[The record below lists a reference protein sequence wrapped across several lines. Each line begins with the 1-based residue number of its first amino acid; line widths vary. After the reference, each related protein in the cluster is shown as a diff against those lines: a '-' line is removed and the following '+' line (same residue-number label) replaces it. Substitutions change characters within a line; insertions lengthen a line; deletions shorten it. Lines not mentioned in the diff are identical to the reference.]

1 MIGAIAALLVCQLA
15 GEVGVRLLGLPLPGP
30 VAGMVLLFMLLALRR
45 RVPDD
50 LATTANGVL
59 AHLSLLFVPAGVGII
74 SHGER
79 LAGIWPALLITLVA
93 STVLA
98 VVVTAATLAGL
109 RRLVARRGGA
119 A

>member
-1 MIGAIAALLVCQLA
+1 MIGAIAALLAFQLA
-15 GEVGVRLLGLPLPGP
+15 GEIGVRLLGVPVPGP
-30 VAGMVLLFMLLALRR
+30 VAGMLLLFAALALRR

-74 SHGER
+74 AHGER
-79 LAGIWPALLITLVA
+79 LAGIWPALLLTLVA

-98 VVVTAATLAGL
+98 VAVTALTLAGL
-109 RRLVARRGGA
+109 RRVLRGGPA
-119 A
+119 S